1 MEKVNLS
8 ILVVNCKHYI
18 PSYNWYLCKSGSY
31 FCGTAN
37 SPDDVCYNEERLNKY
52 NTSDDYVLMPECP
65 RMTDEEAAEVVKK
78 WCKQNQI
85 PYNDDM
91 DNIEAA
97 YKWYN
102 KFDDEKSDYTPMYI
116 KVDG

>member
-1 MEKVNLS
+1 MERVNLS
-8 ILVVNCKHYI
+8 ILVVNCKNYV
-18 PSYNWYLCKSGSY
+18 PSYNWYLCKSGGY

-37 SPDDVCYNEERLNKY
+37 SPDDASYKKERHNEY
-52 NTSDDYVLMPECP
+52 DTSDDYVLMPDCP
-65 RMTDEEAAEVVKK
+65 GMSDEEAAEVVMK
-78 WCKQNQI
+78 WCEQNQI

-97 YKWYN
+97 YEWYY
-102 KFDDEKSDYTPMYI
+102 KYGDGISDYTPMYH